1 VILHA
6 DPSASDLNSS
16 HFLLSHFLKCCASLF
31 GVFRALP
38 WDTAIGE
45 EALDLDAFVRHLVMI
60 LLSNLQSKAKNYLN
74 QQDDLAHTVRLDIL
88 HILLQ
93 SYRYDILHYFLC
105 YSNLTDF
112 SCLYFALIFASFQAK
127 APLFMINNTFYLLEQ
142 VGSAGVKKQ
151 NSKSKQ
157 DDEEQYSLEHASW
170 YKEKV
175 GSMYQAQKEIYLA
188 HWDVLNRHLTTVD
201 KSELQYEKKGTLL
214 SLESGRLIKTR
225 FSGFIEEF
233 AELYQ
238 THKPLMVID
247 AKLRLSLQNDVRNVF
262 LPRYKNF
269 FDKYAR
275 IQFSKKNQDQ
285 YLKYPPAKV
294 DSLIGDLYE
303 TL

>member
-1 VILHA
+1 
-6 DPSASDLNSS
+6 
-16 HFLLSHFLKCCASLF
+16 
-31 GVFRALP
+31 
-38 WDTAIGE
+38 
-45 EALDLDAFVRHLVMI
+45 
-60 LLSNLQSKAKNYLN
+60 
-74 QQDDLAHTVRLDIL
+74 
-88 HILLQ
+88 
-93 SYRYDILHYFLC
+93 
-105 YSNLTDF
+105 
-112 SCLYFALIFASFQAK
+112 
-127 APLFMINNTFYLLEQ
+127 MINNTFYLLEQ
-142 VGSAGVKKQ
+142 VGAMGGKRPSV
-151 NSKSKQ
+151 KSKTE
-157 DDEEQYSLEHASW
+157 DEEQYSLENAAW

-201 KSELQYEKKGTLL
+201 KNELQYEKKGTLL

-238 THKPLMVID
+238 THKPLTVID
-247 AKLRLSLQNDVRNVF
+247 AKLRTVLQNDVRNVF

-269 FDKYAR
+269 FEKYAR

-294 DSLIGDLYE
+294 DALIADLYE